1 MKVPVGDSIEPGKR
15 FRGGRSLLFLVWG
28 ALLLNVVMAVARDRN
43 GDDALRVAID
53 AKSGSYSI
61 YSAAISG
68 AVLSAS
74 PAIQVG
80 ERWVATKDY
89 PHCEVSS
96 AKVSGVLGDAE
107 EWTMHCSGNDQEPD
121 LLLHV
126 RTYAAVP
133 FGEIEV
139 TTRNST
145 GRPARI
151 QGFRLAQAEGPEVI
165 RLGGDPSS
173 DRVLLEGFSEDRP
186 PDQVRDLNRA
196 EKGAHRAVGGQLIY
210 NRQSGMSWFAG
221 ALSTEKFLTLFRL
234 KMAGETTSTTR
245 GFEID
250 STGTTEVMAEYS
262 LKNSPSEDRIQLS
275 LPLPPG
281 GELNSERILFS
292 VSRDY
297 HNQLETYGRMVRD
310 LHHARVDAPTPM
322 GWWSWTAYYS
332 GLHQGAALTN
342 AEWLAQQLKP
352 LGYKFFHIDE
362 GYSYARGEYLT
373 ADANAFPDGL
383 AAFEHRVLQL
393 GLTPGL
399 WTAPFEVSE
408 RAWVYQKHPEWL
420 VHNAKG
426 GPIHLG
432 NAGGGKD
439 QLYAIDATHPGAR
452 EYLRETYQSIARDW
466 GVRYIKLDFMD
477 DTLVEGVRYQPDV
490 TALEAQRIGLKII
503 RDAVGAGVLLDKD
516 GSDML
521 NTVGLTDMGRTS
533 QDTGHTFAA
542 SREAATGIAARYYMH
557 RNFYLADPDAFTV
570 SRQTL
575 PDQGWHNSKV
585 PLTLNEAKVSIAL
598 ATISGGMF
606 EIGDDLPTLGKDADR
621 LALVR
626 NTDLIEMAE
635 LGRASVP
642 LDLMTYAPEDELPSI
657 FFLHESKRQSILTIF
672 NWTEAARSHQ
682 LSGKDL
688 GLDPACNYEIT
699 ELLEPGS
706 ATQKLGEAI
715 KAQQPAHSVRMF
727 RLVNGCVKP
736 MPPAF
741 SASVID
747 TAKAGES
754 TRFRAEAVDAGIPVL
769 RWQWDFGDGVSDE
782 GASVEHTYT
791 SAGQY
796 KVRLRAV
803 GIGGSTAEKE
813 FTIAISGSIPTR
825 FAPALKQRPAEQE
838 TPQGESSVQC
848 NCRLCQLL
856 SAQSAGATM
865 TPAVGVVIAFLDGW
879 SKQQNSIGPCLKP
892 RQTNSSST
900 LRCLVLL

>member
-1 MKVPVGDSIEPGKR
+1 MKVPVGNSIEPGKHLN
-15 FRGGRSLLFLVWG
+15 GGHFLLFLVCG
-28 ALLLNVVMAVARDRN
+28 ILLLNMMTAAKGPN
-43 GDDALRVAID
+43 GHDALRVDVD
-53 AKSGSYSI
+53 AKSGSYTV

-74 PAIQVG
+74 PAIQVD
-80 ERWVATKDY
+80 ERWISAKDY
-89 PHCEVSS
+89 PHCEAYS
-96 AKVSGVLGDAE
+96 AKVSGTLGDAE
-107 EWTMHCSGNDQEPD
+107 ESTMHCSGTDQVPD
-121 LLLHV
+121 LLLRV
-126 RTYAAVP
+126 RTYAELP
-133 FGEIEV
+133 FGEIEA
-139 TTRNST
+139 TTRNSS
-145 GRPARI
+145 GRPMRI
-151 QGFRLAQAEGPEVI
+151 QAFRLVQAEGPEVI
-165 RLGGDPSS
+165 HLGGDPNN

-196 EKGAHRAVGGQLIY
+196 EKGVHRAVGSQLIY

-234 KMAGETTSTTR
+234 KMAGETTSATR
-245 GFEID
+245 SLEID

-262 LKNSPSEDRIQLS
+262 LKRSPAEDRIQLS

-281 GELNSERILFS
+281 GDLNSERILFS

-297 HNQLETYGRMVRD
+297 HNQLETYGRIVRE

-332 GLHQGAALTN
+332 GLHQGAAQTN

-420 VHNAKG
+420 VHNDKG
-426 GPIHLG
+426 VPIHLG
-432 NAGGGKD
+432 TAGGGKD
-439 QLYAIDATHPGAR
+439 QLYALDTTNPGAR
-452 EYLRETYQSIARDW
+452 EYLRETYQTIAGTW

-477 DTLVEGVRYQPDV
+477 DTLVEGIRYQPDV
-490 TALEAQRIGLKII
+490 TALEAQRIGLKTI
-503 RDAVGAGVLLDKD
+503 RDAVGEGVLLDKD

-557 RNFYLADPDAFTV
+557 RNFYLADPDAFTI

-575 PDQGWHNSKV
+575 PEQGWHNSKV
-585 PLTLNEAKVSIAL
+585 PLTLDEAKVSIAL
-598 ATISGGMF
+598 AAISGGMF
-606 EIGDDLPTLGKDADR
+606 EIGDDLPTLGKDEDR

-626 NTDLIEMAE
+626 DKDLIEMAE

-642 LDLMTYAPEDELPSI
+642 LDLMTFAPEDELPSI
-657 FFLHESKRQSILTIF
+657 FFLHESKRQSILAMF
-672 NWTEAARSHQ
+672 NWTEATRSHE
-682 LSGKDL
+682 LTGKDL

-699 ELLEPGS
+699 ELLDPGS
-706 ATQKLGEAI
+706 ATQRLGEEI
-715 KAQQPAHSVRMF
+715 KTEQPAHSVRMF
-727 RLVNGCVKP
+727 RIVDACVKP
-736 MPPAF
+736 SPPAF
-741 SASVID
+741 SASVSD
-747 TAKAGES
+747 LAKAGES
-754 TRFRAEAVDAGIPVL
+754 VHFRAEATDADDPVVH
-769 RWQWDFGDGVSDE
+769 WQWEFGDGVADE

-803 GIGGSTAEKE
+803 GIGGSTSEKE

-825 FAPALKQRPAEQE
+825 FAPELKQRPAELE
-838 TPQGESSVQC
+838 RP
-848 NCRLCQLL
+848 
-856 SAQSAGATM
+856 
-865 TPAVGVVIAFLDGW
+865 
-879 SKQQNSIGPCLKP
+879 
-892 RQTNSSST
+892 
-900 LRCLVLL
+900 